1 MPTDV
6 APPAGRLSGAA
17 LHDAKR
23 ALRERVIAERDA
35 LPLAARND
43 GAHAICDRIVM
54 LEPFR
59 AARRALLTLA
69 FRSEWD
75 TRPLVEA
82 ALLRGVEVLLPR
94 VDGATRMLDLFVI
107 ADIDRDTA
115 PGYRGIRE
123 PRP

>member
-23 ALRERVIAERDA
+23 ALRERVMAERDA
-35 LPLAARND
+35 LSPAARSE
-43 GAHAICDRIVM
+43 GARSICDGI
-54 LEPFR
+54 LALAPFMG
-59 AARRALLTLA
+59 ARRALLTLA

-75 TRPLVEA
+75 TRPLVDA

-94 VDGATRMLDLFVI
+94 VDEATRML
-107 ADIDRDTA
+107 
-115 PGYRGIRE
+115 
-123 PRP
+123 